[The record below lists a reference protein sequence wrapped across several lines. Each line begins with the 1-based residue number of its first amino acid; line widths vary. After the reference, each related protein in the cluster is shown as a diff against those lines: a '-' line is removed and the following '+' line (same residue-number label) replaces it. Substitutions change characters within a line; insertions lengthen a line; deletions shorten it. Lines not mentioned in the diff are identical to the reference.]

1 MESHVK
7 VIEEIAREYQFPFSD
22 VYKHTKDRKDW
33 LVDGAHP
40 NKIGAYEI
48 AKCLSKSF
56 TEYINGSLHCPVNYS
71 TSTPT
76 ESSSSVGITNSPLFW
91 AFSLVAIILLQK
103 RKLYHQ

>member
-7 VIEEIAREYQFPFSD
+7 IIENLAREYQFPFSD
-22 VYKHTKDRKDW
+22 VYKHTKDHKDW

-56 TEYINGSLHCPVNYS
+56 TEYINGSLQCPVDYS
-71 TSTPT
+71 TSTAS
-76 ESSSSVGITNSPLFW
+76 EVSSSVEFTNSPLFW
-91 AFSLVAIILLQK
+91 VFGLFVIPLL
-103 RKLYHQ
+103 RKKKIYNQ